1 MNDSQPKLALG
12 PVLYYWSRDTLLAF
26 YEQMAETA
34 IDIFYIGETICSKR
48 KTLQTADWLALAER
62 LEAAGK
68 EVVLSSLALLEAE
81 SELKTLRRLCNNG
94 HFMVEANDMGAVQLL
109 EGTPFISGHSI
120 NVYNTRTLARL
131 ADLGLRRWVLPVELS
146 RDTLADIQ
154 ADRPTGV
161 ETEVFVYGRL
171 PLAYSARCFTARAHN
186 LPKDDCQY
194 RCLDYPDGLTLSSQE
209 DKAFLT
215 LNGIQTQSAC
225 TYNLLPALTEIKGMG
240 VEVLRI
246 SPQSRHTEKVIEIFH
261 DCLMDQNN
269 MTGGMNQLQ
278 RLIPT
283 ESCDGYWYGGKGME
297 QEGKHTGLPLQNI

>member
-26 YEQMAETA
+26 YERMAETA
-34 IDIFYIGETICSKR
+34 IDIFYIGETVCSKR
-48 KTLQTADWLALAER
+48 KTLQTSDWFALAER

-68 EVVLSSLALLEAE
+68 KVVLSSLALLEAD
-81 SELKTLRRLCNNG
+81 SELKTLRKLCNNG
-94 HFMVEANDMGAVQLL
+94 HFMVEANDMAAVQLL
-109 EGTPFISGHSI
+109 EGVPFVTGHSI
-120 NVYNTRTLARL
+120 NVYNTRTLTRL

-146 RDTLADIQ
+146 RDTLVEMQ
-154 ADRPTGV
+154 ANRPAGV

-209 DKAFLT
+209 NKAFLT

-225 TYNLLPALTEIKGMG
+225 TYNLLLALTQIKGMG
-240 VEVLRI
+240 VDVLRI
-246 SPQSRHTEKVIEIFH
+246 SPQSMHTEKVIEIFQR
-261 DCLMDQNN
+261 CLMDQDN
-269 MTGGMNQLQ
+269 MIEGMNQLQ
-278 RLIPT
+278 RLIPMG
-283 ESCDGYWYGGKGME
+283 SCDGYWYGGKGME
-297 QEGKHTGLPLQNI
+297 ETTPNPLLK